1 MFFHIDAAV
10 GAKRYALAFEP
21 FALLGKVL
29 CEPPG
34 VVYNAVADTCPDTAS
49 GANATFREINKYL
62 NWTDAGVLNA
72 LNASTAD
79 DLTPADLER
88 AYELG
93 RKL

>member
-1 MFFHIDAAV
+1 MFFHIDAAI

-34 VVYNAVADTCPDTAS
+34 VVYNAVAGIDAVKLRTAQNFSDEAGIFLPPD
-49 GANATFREINKYL
+49 
-62 NWTDAGVLNA
+62 
-72 LNASTAD
+72 
-79 DLTPADLER
+79 
-88 AYELG
+88 ELG